1 MYLARLT
8 TSTGFFFVLRE
19 SVRVD
24 GKYVSRDIF
33 PLGSS
38 PAHWI
43 RYEGERTFY
52 LDEALADAVGPGIE
66 EAEELLWPWV
76 KPEIR
81 QAVST
86 FKERD
91 NPPLPRLTPE
101 EKADIHA
108 RVHPFDKRRA
118 LFLKFAAMDQG
129 NIDRMPATLFRHLVD
144 KSRDEIEQ
152 TFMAQEAV
160 LKIRELKTY
169 VYTALDLQRHFK
181 SFMATRM
188 PHVLDQDKVAD
199 YCVEDLCRVNRT
211 LYPEAGSLSPFLVR
225 YLIMF
230 FDYDYDDSDLLDDMS
245 WDFINRHRGHRPGK
259 APGPSVSV
267 NKALNTFGLDK
278 AAYKAMDKKAL
289 TRAYRKLA
297 RKHHPD
303 QGGSH
308 AQFVTLNESYQ
319 ALLEGLS
326 QRRR

>member
-8 TSTGFFFVLRE
+8 TPTGFFFVLRE
-19 SVRVD
+19 SVKTQS
-24 GKYVSRDIF
+24 GYASRDIF
-33 PLGSS
+33 PLGTS

-43 RYEGERTFY
+43 HYEGERHFY
-52 LDEALADAVGPGIE
+52 LDDALLDVVGERAE

-81 QAVST
+81 RAVAT
-86 FKERD
+86 FRERD
-91 NPPLPRLTPE
+91 TPSPPRLTPA

-118 LFLKFAAMDQG
+118 LFLKFASMDQG
-129 NIDRMPATLFRHLVD
+129 AIDRMPATLFRHLVD

-152 TFMAQEAV
+152 SFMAQEAI

-169 VYTALDLQRHFK
+169 VYTVLDLQRHFQ

-188 PHVLDQDKVAD
+188 PHVLDQGKVAD
-199 YCVEDLCRVNRT
+199 FCVEDLCRVNQT
-211 LYPEAGSLSPFLVR
+211 LFPGASTLSPFLVR

-230 FDYDYDDSDLLDDMS
+230 FDYDYDDSDLLDEMT
-245 WDFINRHRGHRPGK
+245 WDFINRHRKHRTNA
-259 APGPSVSV
+259 APPPSVSV
-267 NKALNTFGLDK
+267 DKALDIFGLDQAAFK
-278 AAYKAMDKKAL
+278 ALDKKGL

-303 QGGSH
+303 QGGKH
-308 AQFVTLNESYQ
+308 ADFVNLNEGYQ
-319 ALLEGLS
+319 ALLERLA
-326 QRRR
+326 QRSG

>member
-8 TSTGFFFVLRE
+8 TPIGFFFVLRE
-19 SVRVD
+19 SVKTKA
-24 GKYVSRDIF
+24 GYVSRDMF
-33 PLGSS
+33 PLGTS

-43 RYEGERTFY
+43 HYEGDRTFY
-52 LDEALADAVGPGIE
+52 LDEALVDAVAPREE

-81 QAVST
+81 RAVAT
-86 FKERD
+86 FRERD
-91 NPPLPRLTPE
+91 NGGLPRLTPE

-152 TFMAQEAV
+152 NFMAQEAI

-169 VYTALDLQRHFK
+169 VYTALDIQRHFK
-181 SFMATRM
+181 SFMASRM
-188 PHVLDQDKVAD
+188 PHVLDQEKVAD
-199 YCVEDLCRVNRT
+199 FCVEDLCRINQT
-211 LYPEAGSLSPFLVR
+211 LYPENASLSPFLVR

-230 FDYDYDDSDLLDDMS
+230 FDYDYDDSDLLDDMA

-267 NKALNTFGLDK
+267 NKALNVFGLDK
-278 AAYKAMDKKAL
+278 ATYKTMDRKAL

-297 RKHHPD
+297 RRYHPD

-308 AQFVTLNESYQ
+308 ARFVTLNESYQ
-319 ALLEGLS
+319 SLLEGLNPS
-326 QRRR
+326 H